1 MREMR
6 LAKREIT
13 DPEVLK
19 EIVEECDTVRL
30 GLTDAEGMF
39 IVPVNYGY
47 EFTEENGKAELQ
59 LYFHGAAEGRKAD
72 ALKSQSPVAV
82 EMDCRHGIITG
93 DYTCAYSYSYRSIM
107 GNGTVSLLET
117 FEEKEKGLQRIMEHM
132 APGAKIEFRP
142 EMYGRSMCMNLP
154 EKSERRNKWR
164 GAKFVPER
172 KGTVPFPCLKEVH

>member
-47 EFTEENGKAELQ
+47 EFTEKNGKAELQ
-59 LYFHGAAEGRKAD
+59 LYFHGAAEG
-72 ALKSQSPVAV
+72 
-82 EMDCRHGIITG
+82 
-93 DYTCAYSYSYRSIM
+93 AYSYSYRSIM
-107 GNGTVSLLET
+107 GNGTVTLLET

-142 EMYGRSMCMNLP
+142 EMLTRTAESQINVYEFTG
-154 EKSERRNKWR
+154 K
-164 GAKFVPER
+164 ER
-172 KGTVPFPCLKEVH
+172 KAK

>member
-47 EFTEENGKAELQ
+47 EFTGQRKEERQML
-59 LYFHGAAEGRKAD
+59 
-72 ALKSQSPVAV
+72 
-82 EMDCRHGIITG
+82 
-93 DYTCAYSYSYRSIM
+93 
-107 GNGTVSLLET
+107 
-117 FEEKEKGLQRIMEHM
+117 
-132 APGAKIEFRP
+132 
-142 EMYGRSMCMNLP
+142 
-154 EKSERRNKWR
+154 
-164 GAKFVPER
+164 
-172 KGTVPFPCLKEVH
+172 

>member
-107 GNGTVSLLET
+107 GNGTVTLLET
-117 FEEKEKGLQRIMEHM
+117 FEEKLG
-132 APGAKIEFRP
+132 F
-142 EMYGRSMCMNLP
+142 YSC
-154 EKSERRNKWR
+154 
-164 GAKFVPER
+164 
-172 KGTVPFPCLKEVH
+172 TVPTFEQFVLTELINSGDFERHINRVRRSKRKNMQNNKQII

>member
-107 GNGTVSLLET
+107 GNGTVTLLET

-142 EMYGRSMCMNLP
+142 VSDWYESHGNFPVCRSYLP
-154 EKSERRNKWR
+154 Y
-164 GAKFVPER
+164 VPVLCRTSLRQELPLLPQADR
-172 KGTVPFPCLKEVH
+172 

>member
-107 GNGTVSLLET
+107 GN
-117 FEEKEKGLQRIMEHM
+117 
-132 APGAKIEFRP
+132 
-142 EMYGRSMCMNLP
+142 
-154 EKSERRNKWR
+154 
-164 GAKFVPER
+164 
-172 KGTVPFPCLKEVH
+172 

>member
-47 EFTEENGKAELQ
+47 EFTEKNGKAELQ

-107 GNGTVSLLET
+107 GLSLIHISEPT
-117 FEEKEKGLQRIMEHM
+117 
-132 APGAKIEFRP
+132 RP
-142 EMYGRSMCMNLP
+142 Y
-154 EKSERRNKWR
+154 
-164 GAKFVPER
+164 
-172 KGTVPFPCLKEVH
+172 

>member
-107 GNGTVSLLET
+107 GNGTVTLLET

-142 EMYGRSMCMNLP
+142 EMRAGLHYPAGINTAVRFIGMIESPPHNP
-154 EKSERRNKWR
+154 IVYEFTGK
-164 GAKFVPER
+164 ER
-172 KGTVPFPCLKEVH
+172 KAK

>member
-47 EFTEENGKAELQ
+47 EFTEKNGKAELQ
-59 LYFHGAAEGRKAD
+59 LYFHGAAEGSFKRCSKR
-72 ALKSQSPVAV
+72 VANSASV
-82 EMDCRHGIITG
+82 PNRRAVVII
-93 DYTCAYSYSYRSIM
+93 
-107 GNGTVSLLET
+107 
-117 FEEKEKGLQRIMEHM
+117 
-132 APGAKIEFRP
+132 
-142 EMYGRSMCMNLP
+142 
-154 EKSERRNKWR
+154 
-164 GAKFVPER
+164 
-172 KGTVPFPCLKEVH
+172 

>member
-47 EFTEENGKAELQ
+47 EFTEKNGKAELQ

-93 DYTCAYSYSYRSIM
+93 DYTL
-107 GNGTVSLLET
+107 SL
-117 FEEKEKGLQRIMEHM
+117 IH
-132 APGAKIEFRP
+132 I
-142 EMYGRSMCMNLP
+142 
-154 EKSERRNKWR
+154 
-164 GAKFVPER
+164 
-172 KGTVPFPCLKEVH
+172 

>member
-93 DYTCAYSYSYRSIM
+93 GAAESPCNCETTC
-107 GNGTVSLLET
+107 
-117 FEEKEKGLQRIMEHM
+117 
-132 APGAKIEFRP
+132 
-142 EMYGRSMCMNLP
+142 
-154 EKSERRNKWR
+154 
-164 GAKFVPER
+164 
-172 KGTVPFPCLKEVH
+172 PFPPRPHTCRVRPARFPARSRTTDAGRA

>member
-19 EIVEECDTVRL
+19 EIIEECDTVRL
-30 GLTDAEGMF
+30 GLIDAEGMF

-72 ALKSQSPVAV
+72 ALKSQSSVAV

-107 GNGTVSLLET
+107 GNGTVTLLET

-142 EMYGRSMCMNLP
+142 EMLTRTAVWKINVYEFTG
-154 EKSERRNKWR
+154 K
-164 GAKFVPER
+164 ER
-172 KGTVPFPCLKEVH
+172 KAK

>member
-93 DYTCAYSYSYRSIM
+93 DYTCAYSYSYR
-107 GNGTVSLLET
+107 
-117 FEEKEKGLQRIMEHM
+117 RIMEQM
-132 APGAKIEFRP
+132 APGAKIEFRT
-142 EMYGRSMCMNLP
+142 EMLTRTAVWQINVYEFTG
-154 EKSERRNKWR
+154 K
-164 GAKFVPER
+164 ER
-172 KGTVPFPCLKEVH
+172 KAK

>member
-47 EFTEENGKAELQ
+47 EFTEKMEKQNFNCIFTGQ
-59 LYFHGAAEGRKAD
+59 RK
-72 ALKSQSPVAV
+72 
-82 EMDCRHGIITG
+82 
-93 DYTCAYSYSYRSIM
+93 
-107 GNGTVSLLET
+107 
-117 FEEKEKGLQRIMEHM
+117 EERQML
-132 APGAKIEFRP
+132 
-142 EMYGRSMCMNLP
+142 
-154 EKSERRNKWR
+154 
-164 GAKFVPER
+164 
-172 KGTVPFPCLKEVH
+172 